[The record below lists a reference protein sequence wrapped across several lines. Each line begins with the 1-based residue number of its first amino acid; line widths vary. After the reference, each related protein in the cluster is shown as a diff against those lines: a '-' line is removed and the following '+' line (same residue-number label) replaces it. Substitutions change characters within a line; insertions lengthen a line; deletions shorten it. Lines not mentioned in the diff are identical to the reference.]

1 MDIRQIKAYQEILED
16 VRALCNDILEAPLRG
31 KYRLYRFS
39 SAYTLEDMETQETI
53 LFRTELKQL
62 IKAAKDM
69 GIDMREIIL
78 DL

>member
-1 MDIRQIKAYQEILED
+1 MDIRQIKAYQEILEN

-31 KYRLYRFS
+31 KYRLYRFQT
-39 SAYTLEDMETQETI
+39 AYTLEDMETQETI
-53 LFRTELKQL
+53 LFRSELKQL
-62 IKAAKDM
+62 IAAAKDM

>member
-1 MDIRQIKAYQEILED
+1 MDIRQVKAYQEILEE

-39 SAYTLEDMETQETI
+39 SAYTLEDMESQETI

-62 IKAAKDM
+62 VKSAKEM
-69 GIDMREIIL
+69 GIDMREVIL

>member
-1 MDIRQIKAYQEILED
+1 MDIRQITAYQEILEE

-31 KYRLYRFS
+31 KYRLYRFTT
-39 SAYTLEDMETQETI
+39 AYTLEDMETQETI
-53 LFRTELKQL
+53 LFRSELKQL
-62 IKAAKDM
+62 VKAAKEM

>member
-16 VRALCNDILEAPLRG
+16 VRALCTDILEAPLRG
-31 KYRLYRFS
+31 KYRLYRFQT
-39 SAYTLEDMETQETI
+39 AYPLEDVETQETI
-53 LFRTELKQL
+53 LFRSELKQL
-62 IKAAKDM
+62 IKAAKEM

>member
-1 MDIRQIKAYQEILED
+1 MDIRQIKAYQEILEAA
-16 VRALCNDILEAPLRG
+16 RALCNDILEAPLRG